1 MFNFMFF
8 IVETKLFEN
17 SICTMEIL
25 SEILHG
31 IGNLRI
37 YYFDFRV
44 EIEKFFQ
51 MIPKLIKPNE

>member
-1 MFNFMFF
+1 MFDFMFF

-25 SEILHG
+25 SEVLYAIS
-31 IGNLRI
+31 NLRI
-37 YYFDFRV
+37 YYFDFRI

-51 MIPKLIKPNE
+51 MIPKFTKEGE